1 MRSPFLL
8 VSRMTRWPSGSAVD
22 ASGSGDEAVRLMHA
36 LGRKWVL
43 VRVSLNEQQVIKI
56 YTTWDRAE
64 DAALRS
70 GVKLYIRW
78 GAARRRLWTGN
89 YSRWRVLLRA
99 KPTRAQRRM
108 ELMEQPRRATVTRHQ
123 WVSAQIATAACE
135 WGHQPS
141 RCLVM
146 GAAGTNRPDHADRG
160 RMALGKN
167 SDIAVLAEED
177 GPDGVGIECRGECGL
192 GPALFA
198 DTAGPQSLD
207 RSRRIRRWVVPRE
220 PPVQPRD
227 PLPFLGVGPGLA
239 NPLHHL
245 NLVRRVGGTSY

>member
-89 YSRWRVLLRA
+89 YSRWRVLLQA

-123 WVSAQIATAACE
+123 WVSAQIATLLVSGVTSHRVVSSWERPAQIDRITPIEAG
-135 WGHQPS
+135 WLWARIPTSPS
-141 RCLVM
+141 WPRKMDRTVLGLSVV
-146 GAAGTNRPDHADRG
+146 ANAG
-160 RMALGKN
+160 
-167 SDIAVLAEED
+167 
-177 GPDGVGIECRGECGL
+177 
-192 GPALFA
+192 
-198 DTAGPQSLD
+198 LD
-207 RSRRIRRWVVPRE
+207 LLYSPTPRA
-220 PPVQPRD
+220 PR
-227 PLPFLGVGPGLA
+227 L
-239 NPLHHL
+239 
-245 NLVRRVGGTSY
+245 